1 MNENITA
8 MATFGKTHSF
18 FSSTDIS
25 EQEPNTGGEN
35 KRSAMLIL
43 YFCVL
48 IMGGLVQKGAG
59 QLQELFFSFGGEHP

>member
-1 MNENITA
+1 MKILLQWPLLV
-8 MATFGKTHSF
+8 KHIPF

-25 EQEPNTGGEN
+25 EQEPNMGGEN